1 MVFTIL
7 STIVIGI
14 IGGIISSITVSRVF
28 LIQDEYRNQLESIR
42 MIVRKLGAIAA
53 MLDITKATLE
63 LSFDESVNIKKAIQ
77 KKDYKS
83 QVELYGYKEGTMV
96 ALNDVFNIY
105 REELKKTV
113 DSVYSDISNLS
124 NLSFQDNRLRE
135 LVHSIN
141 DYMQNIRELKE
152 FTFSGIN
159 PLISA
164 GKEVM
169 KQYNDISRHTGKT
182 IIKRVI
188 KDKTMIIVF
197 SVIGILIIGVI
208 ISYYLG
214 I

>member
-77 KKDYKS
+77 KNDYKS
-83 QVELYGYKEGTMV
+83 QVVLYGYKEGTMV

-113 DSVYSDISNLS
+113 DSVYSDIS

-188 KDKTMIIVF
+188 KDKIMIIVF

>member
-1 MVFTIL
+1 
-7 STIVIGI
+7 
-14 IGGIISSITVSRVF
+14 
-28 LIQDEYRNQLESIR
+28 

-124 NLSFQDNRLRE
+124 FQDNRLRE

-188 KDKTMIIVF
+188 KDKTMIIAF